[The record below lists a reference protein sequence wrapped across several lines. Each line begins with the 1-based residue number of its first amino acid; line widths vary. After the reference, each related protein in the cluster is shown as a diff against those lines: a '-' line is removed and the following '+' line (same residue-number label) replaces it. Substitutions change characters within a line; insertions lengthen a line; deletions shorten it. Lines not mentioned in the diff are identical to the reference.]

1 MDYIYSSPVG
11 TLFIRCCDNFLSGI
25 SIITKTSDIPDTTC
39 HDITEKETDK
49 YPHIVKETRQWL
61 DSYFSGNIPT
71 NIPPIKLEGTTFQKY
86 VWNILLSIPY
96 GKTTTY
102 KDIATE
108 VASTMNR
115 ESMSAQ
121 AVGQAVGHNPI
132 GIIIPCHRVIGSD
145 GSLTGYAWGTD
156 KKKWLLQHEAQT
168 LASRKC
174 V

>member
-1 MDYIYSSPVG
+1 MDYIYSSPIG
-11 TLFIRCCDNFLSGI
+11 TLLIRCCDNFLSSI
-25 SIITKTSDIPDTTC
+25 SIITKTPNIPDTTC
-39 HDITEKETDK
+39 HDITEKETDE

-86 VWNILLSIPY
+86 VWNILLNIPY
-96 GKTTTY
+96 GTTTTY

-108 VASTMNR
+108 IALTMNR

-168 LASRKC
+168 LASRK
-174 V
+174 

>member
-11 TLFIRCCDNFLSGI
+11 TLLIRCCDKFLSSI
-25 SIITKTSDIPDTTC
+25 SIITETSNISDMACP
-39 HDITEKETDK
+39 DITEKETDE

-71 NIPPIKLEGTTFQKY
+71 NIPPIKLEGTTFQKH

-168 LASRKC
+168 LASRKYF
-174 V
+174 

>member
-1 MDYIYSSPVG
+1 MNHIYSSPVG
-11 TLFIRCCDNFLSGI
+11 TLLIKCCDNFLSGI
-25 SIITKTSDIPDTTC
+25 SIITKTSNIPDTTC
-39 HDITEKETDK
+39 HDITEKETDE

-71 NIPPIKLEGTTFQKY
+71 NIPPIKLEGTTFQKH

-108 VASTMNR
+108 VASTMNK